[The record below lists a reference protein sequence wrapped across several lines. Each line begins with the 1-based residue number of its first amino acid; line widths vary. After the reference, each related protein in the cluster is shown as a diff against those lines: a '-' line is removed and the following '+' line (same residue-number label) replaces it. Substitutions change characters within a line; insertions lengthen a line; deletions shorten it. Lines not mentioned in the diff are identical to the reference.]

1 MQSTKDLREY
11 ALGSANNGAY
21 DRCSAPRS
29 AAEAE
34 EDLDGFARAV
44 YRLRMEYRIPEL
56 VLGASVPVDGGTDRA
71 TTMMILGNRAHT
83 APAGVDWAAARD
95 AVCTARAALEGVG
108 DPGILGDV
116 RRLVEEAKDLRAAQ
130 DAVAGLGTALR
141 SGGLWCGRQRDAVN
155 SMVHALGGEPPRDEW
170 RWTGRAGCDW
180 EGAENALTFAAVGAD
195 AWRAIRSRRRAEAVD
210 RLRAALL
217 DSGERSVHRSAVL
230 DAIDSLTGDGP
241 SNQFRG
247 DDCLASPDWGYQ
259 HRRCN
264 PLSPQVG

>member
-1 MQSTKDLREY
+1 
-11 ALGSANNGAY
+11 
-21 DRCSAPRS
+21 
-29 AAEAE
+29 
-34 EDLDGFARAV
+34 
-44 YRLRMEYRIPEL
+44 
-56 VLGASVPVDGGTDRA
+56 
-71 TTMMILGNRAHT
+71 
-83 APAGVDWAAARD
+83 
-95 AVCTARAALEGVG
+95 
-108 DPGILGDV
+108 
-116 RRLVEEAKDLRAAQ
+116 
-130 DAVAGLGTALR
+130 
-141 SGGLWCGRQRDAVN
+141 
-155 SMVHALGGEPPRDEW
+155 MVHALGGEPPRDEW